1 MDVLD
6 SKLHTGSDWGFHEP
20 HEEVLLLSAL
30 EIDAVVARSGVTQ
43 VINGLLGNGSF
54 NFVLLFGMG

>member
-6 SKLHTGSDWGFHEP
+6 SELNTGSDWRFHEP

-30 EIDAVVARSGVTQ
+30 EIDAVVARSRVAQ
-43 VINGLLGNGSF
+43 VVNGLLSNGSF
-54 NFVLLFGMG
+54 NFVLLLGMG